1 MVNLAKAIYNYYKNL
16 INKLVDARDINE
28 IRIYET
34 KLIGAVI
41 APMLLIAAFV
51 NILIGIF
58 WNIPIEEV
66 LTFFTILLCSGTV
79 ILLLNLINLPYR
91 LALNIN
97 SGIILFGI
105 LSTYYFYFERISI
118 LFWFILLIISLA
130 ISFTSDKTPM
140 IYLTLAYIIIFAL
153 STYNNPIKEIKLD
166 ITFYV
171 ILFIILLFYLVTSYV
186 VNYLY
191 HMVIKKKNDQYEDI
205 NGQNEE
211 ISALYEEI
219 IASEDVLK
227 EQNDQLIELNREIT
241 KNRDK
246 LEFLAYNDT
255 LTGLPNRKMINEQL
269 ELLINYGEKNNS
281 FSLVFIDIDNF
292 KRIND
297 SMGHTSG
304 DDLLIK
310 VAKRCQEYID
320 NKDLFGRLGGDELSI
335 LVRRHLDD
343 EELFQYIQS
352 ICNLFEEPFIIDDI
366 EVRITAS
373 FGIAVWPTDA
383 LTAVELLKASDTAM
397 YKAKETGKNN
407 VQFYRKDM
415 KTEILSKLEMENK
428 MIKALKENQF
438 FLEYQPLFDIN
449 TKKVRCF
456 EALIRWELP
465 EIGRISPM
473 DFIPFAEEN
482 GFIHEIGEWVLRDVS
497 KKIRDIKSYYKE
509 DISIAVNISTIQLKS
524 FNFIERLEQ
533 IIIEEDINPKDIEL
547 EITESVLIED
557 KYQAIEVINKLR
569 NLGFKISMDD
579 FGTGYSSLSYL
590 LELPIDKLKIDK
602 SFIDAISVGN
612 KKNEIVGAIVEM
624 VHSLDM
630 EVVAEGVETEGQFRY
645 LKKKNCD
652 IVQGYLLGR
661 PLNDDKMKELLLN
674 NNIGI

>member
-1 MVNLAKAIYNYYKNL
+1 
-16 INKLVDARDINE
+16 
-28 IRIYET
+28 
-34 KLIGAVI
+34 
-41 APMLLIAAFV
+41 
-51 NILIGIF
+51 
-58 WNIPIEEV
+58 
-66 LTFFTILLCSGTV
+66 
-79 ILLLNLINLPYR
+79 
-91 LALNIN
+91 
-97 SGIILFGI
+97 
-105 LSTYYFYFERISI
+105 
-118 LFWFILLIISLA
+118 
-130 ISFTSDKTPM
+130 M

>member
-1 MVNLAKAIYNYYKNL
+1 
-16 INKLVDARDINE
+16 
-28 IRIYET
+28 
-34 KLIGAVI
+34 
-41 APMLLIAAFV
+41 
-51 NILIGIF
+51 
-58 WNIPIEEV
+58 
-66 LTFFTILLCSGTV
+66 
-79 ILLLNLINLPYR
+79 
-91 LALNIN
+91 
-97 SGIILFGI
+97 
-105 LSTYYFYFERISI
+105 
-118 LFWFILLIISLA
+118 
-130 ISFTSDKTPM
+130 
-140 IYLTLAYIIIFAL
+140 
-153 STYNNPIKEIKLD
+153 
-166 ITFYV
+166 
-171 ILFIILLFYLVTSYV
+171 
-186 VNYLY
+186 
-191 HMVIKKKNDQYEDI
+191 
-205 NGQNEE
+205 
-211 ISALYEEI
+211 
-219 IASEDVLK
+219 
-227 EQNDQLIELNREIT
+227 
-241 KNRDK
+241 
-246 LEFLAYNDT
+246 
-255 LTGLPNRKMINEQL
+255 MINEQL

-373 FGIAVWPTDA
+373 FGIAVWPTDV